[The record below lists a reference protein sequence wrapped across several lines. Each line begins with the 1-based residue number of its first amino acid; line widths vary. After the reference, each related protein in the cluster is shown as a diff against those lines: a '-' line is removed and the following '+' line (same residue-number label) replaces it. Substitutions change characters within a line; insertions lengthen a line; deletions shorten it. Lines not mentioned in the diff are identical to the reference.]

1 MGRVCPGAHPP
12 APSRAHRPGLKFKAA
27 GLGRASRRVPSV
39 SWSRSPSACPECR
52 AGGQAGSDL
61 QSPRMRNGE
70 KRRASWGTRQQVAE
84 VPGWVWRA
92 GKAEAEGHRGRSRGG
107 TAAAPTLRLCPAPA
121 CGPSSYALEVEGL
134 TVPSSGTGSLPTDS
148 AGRRLR
154 PRAAALFVSPLD
166 LQSRNA
172 HGPWGANA
180 SGRCSFG
187 NEMCAMPAL
196 LSVLTLGLPLC
207 YLWR

>member
-1 MGRVCPGAHPP
+1 MGR
-12 APSRAHRPGLKFKAA
+12 K
-27 GLGRASRRVPSV
+27 
-39 SWSRSPSACPECR
+39 EER
-52 AGGQAGSDL
+52 AGARGNRW
-61 QSPRMRNGE
+61 PRCQG
-70 KRRASWGTRQQVAE
+70 GC
-84 VPGWVWRA
+84 G
-92 GKAEAEGHRGRSRGG
+92 GRGRQRLKGIEDGLPGG
-107 TAAAPTLRLCPAPA
+107 AAARTLRLCPAPG
-121 CGPSSYALEVEGL
+121 CGPSAYALEVEEP

-148 AGRRLR
+148 AGGRLR
-154 PRAAALFVSPLD
+154 PRAVALFVSPLD